1 MEFLLGFLIAA
12 AVGLTGV
19 GAGTIT
25 APVLIL
31 FFHLSAANS
40 VGTALAFAAIIK
52 LVVLP
57 VYLRRKQVG
66 FRVLLLLCAGGI
78 PGVLAGVYL
87 ISQLNARKHESV
99 LFSILGVTILIMALF
114 NLYRV
119 LREHSRDKARDRS
132 RWLPPIAAVI
142 GAEVGFSSAGAGAL
156 GSLAL
161 LNLTT
166 LTPAQVVGTDMVFG
180 LIVSVVGGG
189 FHLFAGRYEARDPH
203 EADHRRNRR
212 RAGRSKPVL
221 DPSGAAAP
229 HGALGLVG
237 VRRGATL
244 LESFRLEPASD
255 SHETQAPEIIPA
267 RSSGRIGG
275 VSRLGGRR
283 GASPM
288 CAS

>member
-66 FRVLLLLCAGGI
+66 FHVLLLLCAGGI

-119 LREHSRDKARDRS
+119 MREHSRDSVADRS

-161 LNLTT
+161 LSLTT

-189 FHLFAGRYEARDPH
+189 FHFFAGRYEA
-203 EADHRRNRR
+203 AILTKLIIGGI
-212 RAGRSKPVL
+212 A
-221 DPSGAAAP
+221 
-229 HGALGLVG
+229 GALVG
-237 VRRGATL
+237 ANL
-244 LESFRLEPASD
+244 SSIL
-255 SHETQAPEIIPA
+255 PA
-267 RSSGRIGG
+267 RPLRMALSVWLAS
-275 VSRLGGRR
+275 V
-283 GASPM
+283 GAQL
-288 CAS
+288 CWKAFA